1 MEQENVE
8 GMERMERMDG
18 IGSDIPH
25 FLSLFGFILNRCL
38 KDLSEVYFYIRFIY
52 VSSGLIQA
60 ITLNGMT
67 PLIGTLG
74 NAPYSDN
81 NVRTF
86 CNTSATVLR
95 GKLHINSAPLARQS
109 KFLT

>member
-1 MEQENVE
+1 MKNHFIDYAV
-8 GMERMERMDG
+8 GGKGKTFFTSFRIDG
-18 IGSDIPH
+18 IGKR
-25 FLSLFGFILNRCL
+25 GRNG
-38 KDLSEVYFYIRFIY
+38 KDGWDRISP
-52 VSSGLIQA
+52 
-60 ITLNGMT
+60 TNGMT